1 METENL
7 HHADDSDDNN
17 NLPAADSDS
26 EEEDEGVENTPK
38 IPTRELLEEF
48 KKYSE
53 HAAQNTCDLPP
64 DMEAGIKLLSMLSER
79 RVPLNLYDLIFKWHT
94 EHLGAKTHI
103 PIKTLVSRLSTR
115 YNMDDAKPFVKKLE
129 LPHSKCRIKLVCHDA
144 KAQIV
149 SLLTD
154 PRFLDEDYLF
164 FNPDNPLEGPPEEW
178 THVSDINTGRAYRE
192 TWKEVIKDPEKE
204 MLLPVMFYM
213 DAAVAGNYDSL
224 PIEAV
229 KMGLG
234 LYNGK
239 TRDLEFAWR
248 PIGYITHF
256 LKEDTQGIDILHET
270 EHMDAE
276 DFMSDS
282 SSDDDEQSDSSS
294 RVSHLPNFGEDD
306 NEQSASSEEEDS
318 ASSGGIPACS
328 AQDLHTML
336 DAILESY
343 RELQNCG
350 GFEWDFR
357 YRGKTYPVT
366 FKPFCIFIKGDSQ
379 EHDKHCGSY
388 TSRGQFIQQLCRYCC
403 CKNEDTDNPNKRSK
417 PKTQEM
423 IQKLVTDR
431 DADGLKALSQQ
442 MIDNCWYKI
451 EFGKHNKCGVHGACP
466 LETLHWFELGKYKYA
481 REMFFS
487 QTGFSSALGDK
498 INAIAKTVG
507 FCYQRQSV
515 RDLPRTMFSKG
526 IKKGKLQ
533 AHEMTGLILVLL
545 TVIRTTKGRNTLL
558 LESKGKQTQYFGS
571 EEKIRDWLMLL
582 ETYLQWEAWLNLPE
596 ISVFEVERSDNKVRK
611 ILALEKQIGQRD
623 TGMKFKTFNFHAAT
637 HVANDIMDYGVPQHV
652 NTSSNEMH
660 HKPSKT
666 AALRTQKR
674 PKDFDLQ

>member
-1 METENL
+1 MADSPGVFCSTCKKTFSSRRYYSAHFKYKANSKCKEAFDKKQPPTPKHPATATAAAVLPVTPATNKRPCTGPACNVAKTTANVMEAVIMEDAAARAQIFEGTAQESCVNNQESCVNNSNNTQNSSVMEAENL
-7 HHADDSDDNN
+7 DNAEESDDNN
-17 NLPAADSDS
+17 NLPAADSDF

-38 IPTRELLEEF
+38 IPTREMLEEF
-48 KKYSE
+48 MRYSDQQ
-53 HAAQNTCDLPP
+53 AQNTCDLPA
-64 DMEAGIKLLSMLSER
+64 DLQAGIKLLALLSER
-79 RVPLNLYDLIFKWHT
+79 RVPLNMYDIIFKWHT

-115 YNMDDAKPFVKKLE
+115 YNLDDAQPFVKKLE
-129 LPHSKCRIKLVCHDA
+129 LPHSKARIKLVCHDA
-144 KAQIV
+144 KAQIM

-154 PRFLDEDYLF
+154 PRFEDDDYLF

-204 MLLPVMFYM
+204 ILLPVMFYM

-248 PIGYITHF
+248 PIGFITHF

-282 SSDDDEQSDSSS
+282 SSDDEQSDSSS

-306 NEQSASSEEEDS
+306 NEQSASSEEEE
-318 ASSGGIPACS
+318 ASSVGIPACS

-357 YRGKTYPVT
+357 YRGKTYPVI

-388 TSRGQFIQQLCRYCC
+388 TSRGKFIQQLCR
-403 CKNEDTDNPNKRSK
+403 
-417 PKTQEM
+417 
-423 IQKLVTDR
+423 
-431 DADGLKALSQQ
+431 
-442 MIDNCWYKI
+442 
-451 EFGKHNKCGVHGACP
+451 
-466 LETLHWFELGKYKYA
+466 
-481 REMFFS
+481 
-487 QTGFSSALGDK
+487 
-498 INAIAKTVG
+498 
-507 FCYQRQSV
+507 
-515 RDLPRTMFSKG
+515 
-526 IKKGKLQ
+526 
-533 AHEMTGLILVLL
+533 
-545 TVIRTTKGRNTLL
+545 
-558 LESKGKQTQYFGS
+558 
-571 EEKIRDWLMLL
+571 
-582 ETYLQWEAWLNLPE
+582 
-596 ISVFEVERSDNKVRK
+596 
-611 ILALEKQIGQRD
+611 
-623 TGMKFKTFNFHAAT
+623 
-637 HVANDIMDYGVPQHV
+637 
-652 NTSSNEMH
+652 
-660 HKPSKT
+660 
-666 AALRTQKR
+666 
-674 PKDFDLQ
+674 